1 MKKKAKDTEVS
12 VAVVSEPTPA
22 FELKADPERINRRPV
37 TNILVRATVFDGAKS
52 NVDIT
57 HLDRRSLL
65 HWLSEDPERS
75 LKVLLLLM
83 GHPLEV

>member
-1 MKKKAKDTEVS
+1 MKTKKTSEVS
-12 VAVVSEPTPA
+12 VAVASEPTSS

-37 TNILVRATVFDGAKS
+37 TNILVRAMVFDGVKS
-52 NVDIT
+52 NVDIM

-65 HWLSEDPERS
+65 YWLSEDPERS

>member
-1 MKKKAKDTEVS
+1 MKTKKASEVS
-12 VAVVSEPTPA
+12 VAVASEPTPS
-22 FELKADPERINRRPV
+22 FELKADPDRINRRPV
-37 TNILVRATVFDGAKS
+37 TNILVRAMVFDGVKS
-52 NVDIT
+52 NVDIM

>member
-1 MKKKAKDTEVS
+1 MKTKKASEVS
-12 VAVVSEPTPA
+12 VAVASEPTPP

-37 TNILVRATVFDGAKS
+37 TNILVRAMVFDGVKS
-52 NVDIT
+52 NVDIM